1 MFKKV
6 LCFVTGALLLFIL
19 TGCGKDELLDRSLIF
34 STYTTI
40 GVEVAVSPAEPSGP
54 ARIIIGFK
62 RAEGVINP
70 VYHSEGV
77 KETTT
82 AKDGTI
88 TEEIDRYRP
97 EAYSVIAKLHGEVG
111 TEAGAGVKGKLSVA
125 QWFATGQAA
134 NNITNQPVFAA
145 TLTDSPKV
153 AEEVSK
159 SIQAEERAKQQIE
172 ISNDAKLRSLKT
184 EYRQL
189 AKDGAE
195 FATRPPDCPSNL
207 KTPKEYADH
216 LANTRVPGET
226 AEGIMTHGP
235 LEDARAIVEVLEKYV
250 KQ

>member
-189 AKDGAE
+189 TKEAT
-195 FATRPPDCPSNL
+195 FATQPPDN
-207 KTPKEYADH
+207 PKKLSPEDYANN